1 MLCVMLSMQNK
12 KSAPNGA
19 SFSAIAAS
27 ESNPGFAQIAVKFG

>member
-1 MLCVMLSMQNK
+1 MLNMQSK

-27 ESNPGFAQIAVKFG
+27 ESIPGFARIAAKFE